1 MYIQC
6 LYEQKMEALVTKWG
20 NSLGIRLPASIAN
33 QVKITD
39 GTKVNLILKKNKI
52 EIVPLKPGKYS
63 LDDMLSNISDD
74 NLHSEID
81 SGESLGVEI

>member
-1 MYIQC
+1 
-6 LYEQKMEALVTKWG
+6 MEVLVTKWG

>member
-1 MYIQC
+1 
-6 LYEQKMEALVTKWG
+6 MEALVTKWG

-52 EIVPLKPGKYS
+52 EIVPLKPEKYS
-63 LDDMLSNISDD
+63 LDDMLNNISDD
-74 NLHSEID
+74 NLHSEIET
-81 SGESLGVEI
+81 GESLGVEI